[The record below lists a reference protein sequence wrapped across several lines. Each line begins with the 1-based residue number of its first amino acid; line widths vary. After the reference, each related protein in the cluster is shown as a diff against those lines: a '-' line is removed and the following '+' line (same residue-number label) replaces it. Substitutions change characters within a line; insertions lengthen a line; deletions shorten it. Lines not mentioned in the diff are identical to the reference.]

1 MKKLITLAA
10 VLLTV
15 TIASQARMAAQNAAP
30 PKTASPVV
38 GVGNFSHIVQDLD
51 KSLVFYRDV
60 LGLEPAN
67 NMGWSNMPAIMQL
80 GDTPGAQSRMAAL
93 RVPGSQLGVELIEY
107 KDVDRK
113 PQHPRFQDPG
123 AANLGLT
130 IRDMSAILPK
140 LVPAGGKILTPNAPT
155 ELNGGR
161 YTFVQDPDGFIVELV
176 QPADAATRPG
186 TGKVLGGVFELTVA
200 NSEESVKFYNDLLG
214 FNMTLGASFNDNQ
227 TMASTAGTPGASFRQ
242 SRAPIPGTTVS
253 MTLIEFKNVERKTL
267 SGRTQD
273 PGTAILQLRVSDV
286 AALTAKMKAAGA
298 KVVTTGGAPVSVG
311 NLKIALVRDPNN
323 LLLELMQ

>member
-1 MKKLITLAA
+1 MKKLTLAA
-10 VLLTV
+10 VLLAV
-15 TIASQARMAAQNAAP
+15 TFASQPRIAAQNAAAP
-30 PKTASPVV
+30 RTASPVI

-51 KSLVFYRDV
+51 KSLAFYRDA

-67 NMGWSNMPAIMQL
+67 NMGWGNMPAIMQL

-107 KDVDRK
+107 KDIDRK
-113 PQHPRFQDPG
+113 PQQPRFQDPG

-130 IRDMSAILPK
+130 VRDMSAILPK
-140 LVPAGGKILTPNAPT
+140 LVPAGGRILTPNAPT
-155 ELNGGR
+155 VLNGGR
-161 YTFVQDPDGFIVELV
+161 YTFVRDPDGFIVELV

-186 TGKVLGGVFELTVA
+186 TGNVLGGVFELTVA

-253 MTLIEFKNVERKTL
+253 MTLIEFKNIERKTL

-311 NLKIALVRDPNN
+311 TLKIAIVRDPNN

>member
-1 MKKLITLAA
+1 MRKLFTLAA
-10 VLLTV
+10 LLLTV
-15 TIASQARMAAQNAAP
+15 TIASQPRIAAQGAAA

-51 KSLVFYRDV
+51 KSLAFYRDV

-107 KDVDRK
+107 KDIDRK
-113 PQHPRFQDPG
+113 PQQPRFQDPG

-130 IRDMSAILPK
+130 VRDMSAILPK

-155 ELNGGR
+155 VLNGGR

-186 TGKVLGGVFELTVA
+186 TGNVLGGVFELTVG

-298 KVVTTGGAPVSVG
+298 KVITTGGAPVSIG
-311 NLKIALVRDPNN
+311 NLKISLVRDPNN

>member
-15 TIASQARMAAQNAAP
+15 TFASQPHVAAQNAAA

-51 KSLVFYRDV
+51 KSLAFYRDV

-67 NMGWSNMPAIMQL
+67 NMGWGNTPAIMQL

-107 KDVDRK
+107 KDIART
-113 PQHPRFQDPG
+113 PQRPRFQDPG

-130 IRDMSAILPK
+130 VRDLSSIAPK
-140 LVPAGGKILTPNAPT
+140 LVPAGAKILTPNGPF
-155 ELNGGR
+155 ELNGGK
-161 YTFVQDPDGFIVELV
+161 YLFIQDPDGFIVELV
-176 QPADAATRPG
+176 QPADAAKRPG
-186 TGKVLGGVFELTVA
+186 TGNVLGGVFELTVA

-227 TMASTAGTPGASFRQ
+227 QMATTAGTPGASFKQ
-242 SRAPIPGTTVS
+242 SRANIPGTTVS
-253 MTLIEFKNVERKTL
+253 MTLIEFKNIERKNL

-286 AALTAKMKAAGA
+286 TALTAKMKAAGA
-298 KVVTTGGAPVSVG
+298 KVVTTGGAPVTIG

>member
-1 MKKLITLAA
+1 MKKLLALTTVCITLIVAGQPR
-10 VLLTV
+10 V
-15 TIASQARMAAQNAAP
+15 AAQNAPAT
-30 PKTASPVV
+30 KAASPVV

-51 KSLVFYRDV
+51 KSLAFYRDV
-60 LGLEPAN
+60 LGLVPAN

-107 KDVDRK
+107 KDIDRK
-113 PQHPRFQDPG
+113 PQQPRFQDPG

-130 IRDMSAILPK
+130 IRDMAAILPK

-155 ELNGGR
+155 VLNGGR

-186 TGKVLGGVFELTVA
+186 TDMVLGGVFELTVA

-273 PGTAILQLRVSDV
+273 PGTAILQLRVNDV

-298 KVVTTGGAPVSVG
+298 KVVTTGGVPVTVG

>member
-1 MKKLITLAA
+1 
-10 VLLTV
+10 
-15 TIASQARMAAQNAAP
+15 
-30 PKTASPVV
+30 
-38 GVGNFSHIVQDLD
+38 
-51 KSLVFYRDV
+51 
-60 LGLEPAN
+60 
-67 NMGWSNMPAIMQL
+67 
-80 GDTPGAQSRMAAL
+80 
-93 RVPGSQLGVELIEY
+93 
-107 KDVDRK
+107 
-113 PQHPRFQDPG
+113 
-123 AANLGLT
+123 
-130 IRDMSAILPK
+130 
-140 LVPAGGKILTPNAPT
+140 
-155 ELNGGR
+155 LNGGR